1 MTGYN
6 LDIPGDR
13 EDRRKHLDLIAAV
26 VGRMATAS
34 AQAKGWSITLAGA
47 AFGVAVLRDSWVL
60 ILLGI
65 VGLMAFAKIDAHYLD
80 VEKDFRDL
88 HDAVVANNVTPLAM
102 DPSNVSTRSKNESYK
117 SWSIKW
123 FYGPLVIAGC
133 LLLIYSLCYGR
144 VEDQSAKEQTV
155 KVTVTVTPF
164 LQLLRQLTPRRRPCL
179 ALCRPPRIPHR
190 LLQRRQLH
198 RRWRVHTSDCS

>member
-155 KVTVTVTPF
+155 KVTVTVTPSAVTAPINTAP
-164 LQLLRQLTPRRRPCL
+164 TPLPSPL
-179 ALCRPPRIPHR
+179 PTATNTTPTPSTTT
-190 LLQRRQLH
+190 
-198 RRWRVHTSDCS
+198 VTSPVAGSHK

>member
-6 LDIPGDR
+6 LDAPGDR

-47 AFGVAVLRDSWVL
+47 AFGVAVIRDNWVL
-60 ILLGI
+60 IVLGMI
-65 VGLMAFAKIDAHYLD
+65 GLMAFAKIDAHYLD

-88 HDAVVANNVTPLAM
+88 HDAVVDNTVTPLAM
-102 DPSNVSTRSKNESYK
+102 DPSGVSTRSKNESYK

-123 FYGPLVIAGC
+123 FYGPLIAAGC
-133 LLLIYSLCYGR
+133 LLLIYSLCFGR
-144 VEDQSAKEQTV
+144 AEGDPAKGQTV
-155 KVTVTVTPF
+155 KVTVTVTPTEIPVSAST
-164 LQLLRQLTPRRRPCL
+164 TP
-179 ALCRPPRIPHR
+179 PPTISAPPPNTAEAPAISSAP
-190 LLQRRQLH
+190 
-198 RRWRVHTSDCS
+198 VTTSPTQAPAK

>member
-6 LDIPGDR
+6 LDIPGER

-47 AFGVAVLRDSWVL
+47 AFGVAVIRDNWVL
-60 ILLGI
+60 IVLGI
-65 VGLMAFAKIDAHYLD
+65 IGLMAFAKIDAHYLD

-88 HDAVVANNVTPLAM
+88 HDAVVDNTVTPFAM
-102 DPSNVSTRSKNESYK
+102 DPRGVSTRTKNESYK

-123 FYGPLVIAGC
+123 FYGPLIAAGC

-144 VEDQSAKEQTV
+144 SESEPTKEQTV
-155 KVTVTVTPF
+155 KVTVTVTPTEIPAPVSTSP
-164 LQLLRQLTPRRRPCL
+164 LPTPSAAPTSTG
-179 ALCRPPRIPHR
+179 APDAPVTVTTSPTQGPPK
-190 LLQRRQLH
+190 
-198 RRWRVHTSDCS
+198 